1 MDAEASMERFQEVRF
16 KREYTIFR
24 QGQFTP
30 NKIFEL
36 DKRTE
41 LPHNSIIHVF
51 DNISHMTEDPQ
62 DIPRLEECPLIDR
75 ESFRKFIYHIK
86 NFNLEGPLHYEDK
99 FIFRQSGLPA
109 RLLKFRTQHGSR
121 FRYPLTIEELPA
133 RREALCIIN
142 HNPLFRARFFGRLQ
156 TFRKLTLIWTSI
168 LNTVCSLK
176 HLEKNQFI
184 YIPWGPEVY
193 PKNLFIKNR
202 DKLTIAT
209 VRYPEDPHYF
219 IMMHLINYMWS
230 DATTSLFSQIPEDV
244 LPQVNIILT
253 INGKYLIFNLAV
265 IKELNDKNR
274 VYFKFINLLNMLSIF
289 GTSEEHPEEVKKLI
303 DRHFVESEVSPS
315 TTESEGIVSTIEPRA
330 SVNEK
335 EKEDTSV
342 SDTVDQAV
350 DTAINTIASALPK
363 KIIKPAVSPV
373 VAAAAPVETPPLS
386 KNDIKT
392 KVQDKVKKNI
402 TTASNH
408 TPDNIKPVVV
418 EYVNEGDEI
427 AAKFIEEQEHLT
439 GPQRK
444 RYTALATKYKTLEIE
459 GKSLEKILTT
469 EDDISIEPFAVDP
482 NKVGDIPDKSACESS
497 IVSLDKSYMTKSF
510 NRHLVETI
518 TSFRKQGVFLTD
530 IKTKHEVDRM
540 NNFMHYTLHYE
551 DINGK
556 KSTVKFRVPQPTR
569 DGRIKIDGLY
579 SVLKKQRINLPIIK
593 ISDTEVSLASNYN
606 KTRVERNVTKA
617 HSYFE
622 YVDGLINSNKST
634 AQIQFGK
641 CLTNLPLPY
650 EYSIIG
656 EHYRSIEF
664 AKDKVNWKLW
674 FDYKDRS
681 DHFDGK
687 EDKMLLLEKEYG
699 TYFGN
704 TNDQWLFI
712 DSNCQVRAVF
722 KSNGEDPN
730 FQCNTL
736 FDIFKLALR
745 DEADAPKK
753 SLTEYV
759 TIKILDKML
768 PVIFLLGFQYGLRNT
783 LDYLGIKYTIT
794 ETRGRTIVGE
804 SGNESFSGIMV
815 GNEGFFS
822 AISKLSRK
830 LFYYLTTPMV
840 AMQKWIIKK
849 WHKDEPD
856 DPHLWKVSI
865 FCEPTSDKKKF
876 KIVSIVLTIL
886 PKAGAKFT
894 FRLFSKFNNKIIDR
908 DKQMFMDPLASQIA
922 SALKVH
928 VRNIALADKKV
939 AKDGKLPSNYKN
951 TKEVTSAEL
960 TQLSTHATMRD
971 AYFKQVAKHQNIAG
985 LADFDSYHITKN
997 IELVKKYGLLSP
1009 RDLYEKDRD
1018 LFHNTSYPKYRER
1031 AVVFHHKTSITD
1043 EDILN
1048 YLDKSPKRIPLS
1060 SRSIFWSFLPSSD
1073 MPLIPKDGYE
1083 LSASLDTIK
1092 KYSLGNPIL
1101 VDGPRLKQVSW
1112 DEFKNIYD
1120 DSIANAKKG
1129 AEEPI
1134 KNGFLY
1140 GKILHFAVD
1149 SKPIPYKEFDSTT
1162 ALSDSETSGD
1172 SIPIDELPVL
1182 KYGDVYPYFK
1192 QVLKEYKNIFD
1203 ISVANLKMEMSEM
1216 PIDTYGR
1223 PANFPKNQFGA
1234 CWTLKGI
1241 VYVNPYFR
1249 EPCAFFS
1256 GKNELSLEE
1265 FYNSLHQVLA
1275 HEVAHEIWNNIAKDT
1290 FKESILNKAK
1300 NENFTTDYLDHYDKS
1315 KPKYREEIF
1324 CEYLSTKL
1332 VSKVKVNEDTDDE
1345 ETTNTSLVK
1354 GLTDTVS
1361 VTDLGA
1367 KKYMP
1372 QSGDIAIKF
1381 SDRILWFNRYPL
1393 EKSLIVSGLD
1403 YFDCSQYSLA
1413 DLESK
1418 DVYYQM
1424 LTDRNMSTN
1433 YLKGIASFFDLFVDG
1448 MTYEVLKK
1456 MNEPT
1461 TFRDL
1466 LIRAA
1471 QLLSTTDHLPASAK
1485 ANHRIRGFEQYNAII
1500 YNEMSRQFAAY
1511 QSKRGQA
1518 NSFSI
1523 NPDAIFLRIISNE
1536 SMVASEGT
1544 NPLQCT
1550 RESSYMT
1557 YSGIGGRS
1565 ADSFVLRDRAYADD
1579 DIGIISEAT
1588 VDNTKVSINAMLSM
1602 NSGVK
1607 DTLGTLEA
1615 KPLDDMQP
1623 ADVLTNQVLMF
1634 PFSTH
1639 DDK

>member
-1 MDAEASMERFQEVRF
+1 MDEKDHLIWDEYIRINKSMDAEASMERFQEVRF

-121 FRYPLTIEELPA
+121 FRYPLTIEELPT

-342 SDTVDQAV
+342 SDSVDQAV

-444 RYTALATKYKTLEIE
+444 RYAALATKYKTLEIE

-664 AKDKVNWKLW
+664 TKDKVNWKLW

-730 FQCNTL
+730 FQYNTL

-745 DEADAPKK
+745 DETDAPKK

-804 SGNESFSGIMV
+804 SGNESF
-815 GNEGFFS
+815 N
-822 AISKLSRK
+822 
-830 LFYYLTTPMV
+830 
-840 AMQKWIIKK
+840 
-849 WHKDEPD
+849 
-856 DPHLWKVSI
+856 
-865 FCEPTSDKKKF
+865 
-876 KIVSIVLTIL
+876 
-886 PKAGAKFT
+886 
-894 FRLFSKFNNKIIDR
+894 
-908 DKQMFMDPLASQIA
+908 
-922 SALKVH
+922 
-928 VRNIALADKKV
+928 
-939 AKDGKLPSNYKN
+939 
-951 TKEVTSAEL
+951 
-960 TQLSTHATMRD
+960 
-971 AYFKQVAKHQNIAG
+971 
-985 LADFDSYHITKN
+985 SYHITKN

-1043 EDILN
+1043 EDILD

-1182 KYGDVYPYFK
+1182 KYGDVHPYFK

-1241 VYVNPYFR
+1241 VYVNPYFK

-1315 KPKYREEIF
+1315 KPKYHEEIF

-1361 VTDLGA
+1361 ITDPGA

-1615 KPLDDMQP
+1615 KPLDEMQP